1 MVEYILKNNNIVRAV
16 PEEAFKVVKKLLE
29 GWKKEAEFKKELAI
43 ADHDGSTE
51 EIKRR
56 EEMTLNFAL
65 QVIEMLEKY
74 GEEAEEIACSE
85 N

>member
-16 PEEAFKVVKKLLE
+16 PEEAFSTTKSLLK

-56 EEMTLNFAL
+56 EETTLDFAL
-65 QVIEMLEKY
+65 QVIEMLEKF
-74 GEEAEEIACSE
+74 GE
-85 N
+85 